1 MLSDIP
7 VCCKYMY
14 MYGSFYA
21 LVDGVWPE
29 AYGSRA
35 VCLCV
40 CVCVC
45 VSVCMSFAP
54 VSLQWLKGTCKR

>member
-7 VCCKYMY
+7 VCCKY

-35 VCLCV
+35 VCV
-40 CVCVC
+40 CVCVYVC
-45 VSVCMSFAP
+45 VYLSVCLSRLF
-54 VSLQWLKGTCKR
+54 LCNG